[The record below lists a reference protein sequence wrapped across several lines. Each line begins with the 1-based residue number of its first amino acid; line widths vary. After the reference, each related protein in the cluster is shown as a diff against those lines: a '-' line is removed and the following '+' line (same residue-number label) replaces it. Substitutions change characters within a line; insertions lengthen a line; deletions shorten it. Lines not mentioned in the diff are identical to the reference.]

1 MHRKFVDIYYVESQK
16 HAESR
21 EQKSNPFI
29 IIKTL
34 NSLYTLVR
42 SPTRVQ
48 SSKQNDFHKISSAYT
63 LHFNMLF
70 TSACIH
76 SRYDPPCECKKG
88 VDETD
93 CELIWKRHIYITQ
106 LRLHQIDRNFIPSE
120 FCMLHQETSLA
131 SCIIGL

>member
-29 IIKTL
+29 IIKTF

-42 SPTRVQ
+42 SPTKVQ
-48 SSKQNDFHKISSAYT
+48 SSKQNDFHKIFGLYLAFQYAIHFS
-63 LHFNMLF
+63 LH
-70 TSACIH
+70 IH